1 MLITPLDSL
10 KDPLK
15 PPSPLFLPSLDAS
28 AEGQKRAVLG
38 GSFVDTHHTS
48 ATVPNTE
55 RVKEEGTSVKE
66 KKEGEV
72 KVLSVGR

>member
-1 MLITPLDSL
+1 MLIPPLDSL

-15 PPSPLFLPSLDAS
+15 PPPALFLPSLDAS
-28 AEGQKRAVLG
+28 VEGQKRVVLERA
-38 GSFVDTHHTS
+38 FVDTHHKST
-48 ATVPNTE
+48 TVPNTE
-55 RVKEEGTSVKE
+55 RVKEEGTGVKE